1 MIMKNY
7 VVLTAMLAILTFPF
21 NVSAEDN
28 ATNNFS
34 ASDITADFSDA
45 SSSMADMSDDMDIS
59 MDTSNVSDNLS
70 GSSYDL
76 SGSLSIPEGNGLEG
90 TSTEITQPETK
101 SDLQSYYDTFD
112 QSVENMKNSLPT
124 LETPSMD
131 DLRSELTESMKANA
145 SSTLKSMVGDSFTSL
160 GDSLFDID
168 GMPSMDESATETLN
182 VHFADMKTAFDSAA
196 SESADKLESN
206 AGLNAAA
213 SIGSLD
219 EELSKWR
226 SSSSYQA
233 ISSEISLSDVFG
245 SLETQ
250 LPSQNTGTGEDVYNN
265 NVASQNSWA
274 ASAKNNAVNSAKNKQ
289 QSSSASGNGK
299 LKSAANQ
306 WAANKSNNPVTS
318 GSIGKDK
325 VTTQKASN
333 GFSKEYNA
341 QSKKSAAAN
350 NKNTGPSA
358 DFKKNYNNEVKKSK
372 ASTKK

>member
-1 MIMKNY
+1 MKNY
-7 VVLTAMLAILTFPF
+7 VVLTAMLAILAFTS

-28 ATNNFS
+28 AMNNFS

-45 SSSMADMSDDMDIS
+45 SSSIPDMYDNMDA
-59 MDTSNVSDNLS
+59 SNISDNLS

-76 SGSLSIPEGNGLEG
+76 SGSLSIPGENGLEG
-90 TSTEITQPETK
+90 TSSEITQPETK
-101 SDLQSYYDTFD
+101 SDLQSYYDAFD
-112 QSVENMKNSLPT
+112 QSVGNMKNSLPT

-145 SSTLKSMVGDSFTSL
+145 SSTLKSMMGDSFTSL
-160 GDSLFDID
+160 GNSLFDID
-168 GMPSMDESATETLN
+168 GMPSMDESATEALN

-196 SESADKLESN
+196 SESAGKLENN
-206 AGLNAAA
+206 AGLNAAD

-245 SLETQ
+245 SLEKQ
-250 LPSQNTGTGEDVYNN
+250 LPSQNTGTGEAVYNN
-265 NVASQNSWA
+265 NVASQNNWA
-274 ASAKNNAVNSAKNKQ
+274 SSAKKNAVNSVKNKQ
-289 QSSSASGNGK
+289 QSSSASGNVK

-306 WAANKSNNPVTS
+306 WAVNKSNNPVTS

-325 VTTQKASN
+325 ATTHKASN